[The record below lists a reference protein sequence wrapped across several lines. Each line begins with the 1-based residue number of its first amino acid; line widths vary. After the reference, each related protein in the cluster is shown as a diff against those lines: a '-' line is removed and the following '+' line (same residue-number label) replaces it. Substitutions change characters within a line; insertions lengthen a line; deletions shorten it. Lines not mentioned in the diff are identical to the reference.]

1 LKRVD
6 KSLFENLT
14 VLYVEDDD
22 MTVEEISFFLKK
34 CVKKLLIAK
43 NGQEGIDLFKAHE
56 PDIVISD
63 IQMPIKNGL
72 EMSEEIL
79 KIKEDFPIILT
90 SAHSDGDYLIKAIEL
105 KIEKYLLKPINM
117 IEMLAV
123 IQKSLKL
130 GKQNELCDDFD
141 DYVQFLL
148 DSNPSFMFILHG
160 EEIEYISKK
169 FMEHLGHENINSLKE
184 ASKLCKDVFSLE
196 NLEEDENW
204 IDHIVQNSHKSHL
217 VSVKKP
223 GHHLKSEFF
232 VTHKYF
238 KSTNKSVLVFI
249 DTQEQKLKKI
259 ENITNHI
266 LSQNLEKKDYLNA
279 LEKINKISTL

>member
-1 LKRVD
+1 MKKVD
-6 KSLFENLT
+6 KSLFENLI

-34 CVKKLLIAK
+34 YVKKLLIAK
-43 NGQEGIDLFKAHE
+43 NGQEGIDLFKAHK
-56 PDIVISD
+56 PNIVISD

-72 EMSEEIL
+72 DMCEEIL
-79 KIKEDFPIILT
+79 KIEKDFPIVLT
-90 SAHSDGDYLIKAIEL
+90 SAYSDGDYLIKAIEL
-105 KIEKYLLKPINM
+105 GIEKYLLKPINM

-123 IQKSLKL
+123 IQKSLNL
-130 GKQNELCDDFD
+130 GKQNKLCDDFD

-160 EEIEYISKK
+160 EEIEYVNKNFLK
-169 FMEHLGHENINSLKE
+169 QLGHENINSLKE
-184 ASKLCKDVFSLE
+184 ASKLCKDIFILE

-204 IDHIVQNSHKSHL
+204 IDHIVKNSDKSHL
-217 VSVKKP
+217 VSVKKT
-223 GHHLKSEFF
+223 GHNLKSEFF

-259 ENITNHI
+259 ENITNQI
-266 LSQNLEKKDYLNA
+266 LNKNLEKKDYING
-279 LEKINKISTL
+279 LEKINKICAL